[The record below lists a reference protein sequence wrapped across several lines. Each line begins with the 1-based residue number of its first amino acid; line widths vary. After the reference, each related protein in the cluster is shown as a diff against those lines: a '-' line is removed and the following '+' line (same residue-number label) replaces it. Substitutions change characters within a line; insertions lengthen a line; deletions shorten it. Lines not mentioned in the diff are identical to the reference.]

1 MPPMTV
7 LGWFHTVVGA
17 AAILMAT
24 TPFTITKS
32 SAPLRPLVE
41 PTCS

>member
-17 AAILMAT
+17 AAILMA
-24 TPFTITKS
+24 ILL
-32 SAPLRPLVE
+32 PLPSQSPQRRYGLW
-41 PTCS
+41 